1 MDNALGHVGQE
12 RGGQVGK
19 AMDNAVSHV
28 AQERKTNIEPVPIH
42 VQAMEEVRAL
52 GNLPHLHPAS

>member
-1 MDNALGHVGQE
+1 
-12 RGGQVGK
+12 
-19 AMDNAVSHV
+19 MDNAVGHV
-28 AQERKTNIEPVPIH
+28 AQERKSNNEPVPIH